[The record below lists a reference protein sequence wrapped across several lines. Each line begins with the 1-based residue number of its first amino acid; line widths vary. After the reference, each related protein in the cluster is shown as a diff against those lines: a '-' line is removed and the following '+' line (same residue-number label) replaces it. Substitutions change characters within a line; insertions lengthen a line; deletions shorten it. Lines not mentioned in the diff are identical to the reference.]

1 MVLARK
7 TPSPAPAFRPLAG
20 LTLIASWVNLQSLVE
35 SVNLS
40 TQDARR
46 IAIRAQRLSGP
57 RPPATAEGLMEIAR
71 SIRVIQ
77 IDSIAVAGA
86 PTQYLVPFS
95 RLGPYDR
102 AILDRLVFVDRRLFH
117 YLAHAASLVLTED
130 FQIFA
135 TTMRPYAKRTDK
147 WAFRAA
153 EWMEANAD
161 LRQEVLSAIRRRG
174 PLRSRDLEDTAIKS
188 WRSTGWTAGRNV
200 NQMLERLWVEGEI
213 TVVGR
218 DGSQRL
224 WDLAKRW
231 FPASTPR
238 ERLPAKARSDRAVD
252 LSLRALGVATA
263 RQIYD
268 HFTRGAYDD
277 LEGSLLRL
285 VDRGEAMRATVAG
298 RRGFH
303 LHRDHADYGTAPW
316 RWRTVLLSPFDN
328 LIADRARTKMFFGF
342 DFGIE
347 IYVPAA
353 KRKRGYYVL
362 PILSGDRLIGSADVR
377 FDRSARRLDVAKLL
391 FEEGFGMTA
400 AVQRAIDELE
410 EFVGANGA
418 GAPDQA

>member
-1 MVLARK
+1 
-7 TPSPAPAFRPLAG
+7 
-20 LTLIASWVNLQSLVE
+20 VE

-40 TQDARR
+40 LQDARR
-46 IAIRAQRLSGP
+46 IAIRAQRLAGP

-130 FQIFA
+130 FPIFA
-135 TTMRPYAKRTDK
+135 GRMRLYSKRTDR
-147 WAFRAA
+147 WAIRVT

-161 LRQEVLSAIRRRG
+161 LRQQVLNAIRQRG
-174 PLRSRDLEDTAIKS
+174 PLRSRDLEDTATES
-188 WRSTGWTAGRNV
+188 WQSTGWTGGRNV

-231 FPASTPR
+231 FPAWTPR
-238 ERLPAKARSDRAVD
+238 ERLSEQARSDRAVD
-252 LSLRALGVATA
+252 LSLRALGVATEG
-263 RQIYD
+263 QVYL
-268 HFTRGAYDD
+268 HFTRWAYDD
-277 LEGSLLRL
+277 LKGSLRRL
-285 VDRGEAMRATVAG
+285 VDRGEAIPATVDG
-298 RRGFH
+298 RRGFY
-303 LHRDHADYGTAPW
+303 LHRDHVDHGTAPW
-316 RWRTVLLSPFDN
+316 RGRTVLLSPFDN
-328 LIADRARTKMFFGF
+328 LIADRARTKMLFDF

-347 IYVPAA
+347 VYVPAA

-377 FDRSARRLDVAKLL
+377 FDRTARRLVVQKLL

-400 AVQRAIDELE
+400 GVQRAIDKLE
-410 EFVGANGA
+410 TFVSA
-418 GAPDQA
+418 

>member
-1 MVLARK
+1 M
-7 TPSPAPAFRPLAG
+7 
-20 LTLIASWVNLQSLVE
+20 E

-40 TQDARR
+40 LQGARR
-46 IAIRAQRLSGP
+46 IAIRAQRLAGP

-77 IDSIAVAGA
+77 IDSIAVVGA

-130 FQIFA
+130 FPIFA

-153 EWMEANAD
+153 EWMEANSH
-161 LRQEVLSAIRRRG
+161 LRQQVLNAIRQRG
-174 PLRSRDLEDTAIKS
+174 PLRSRDLEDTATEH
-188 WRSTGWTAGRNV
+188 WQSTGWTAGRNV

-218 DGSQRL
+218 DGNQRL

-231 FPASTPR
+231 FPAWTPR
-238 ERLPAKARSDRAVD
+238 ERLSPKARSDRAVE
-252 LSLRALGVATA
+252 LSLRALGVATE
-263 RQIYD
+263 RQVYD
-268 HFTRGAYDD
+268 HFTRWAYDD
-277 LEGSLLRL
+277 LKGSLLRL
-285 VDRGEAMRATVAG
+285 VDRGEAIPATVDG
-298 RRGFH
+298 RRGFY
-303 LHRDHADYGTAPW
+303 LHREHVDHEGAPW
-316 RWRTVLLSPFDN
+316 RGRTVLLSPFDN
-328 LIADRARTKMFFGF
+328 LIADRARTKMLFDF

-377 FDRSARRLDVAKLL
+377 FDRHARRLVVEKLL

-400 AVQRAIDELE
+400 TVQRAIDQLE
-410 EFVGANGA
+410 TFVSLNGA
-418 GAPDQA
+418 EAPRKTSESMPGQLPSR

>member
-1 MVLARK
+1 
-7 TPSPAPAFRPLAG
+7 
-20 LTLIASWVNLQSLVE
+20 VE

-40 TQDARR
+40 LQDARR
-46 IAIRAQRLSGP
+46 IAIRAQRLVGP

-130 FQIFA
+130 FPIFA
-135 TTMRPYAKRTDK
+135 TTMRPYSKRTDK

-153 EWMEANAD
+153 EWMEANTR
-161 LRQEVLSAIRRRG
+161 LRQQVLNAIRQHG
-174 PLRSRDLEDTAIKS
+174 PLRSRDLEFTANES
-188 WRSTGWTAGRNV
+188 WRSTGWTGERNV
-200 NQMLERLWVEGEI
+200 TQMLERLWVEGEI

-218 DGSQRL
+218 DGNQRL
-224 WDLAKRW
+224 WDLANRW
-231 FPASTPR
+231 FPAWTPR
-238 ERLPAKARSDRAVD
+238 ERLSEKARSDRAVE
-252 LSLRALGVATA
+252 LSLRALGVATEG
-263 RQIYD
+263 QVYL
-268 HFTRGAYDD
+268 HFTRWAYDD
-277 LEGSLLRL
+277 LKGSLQRL
-285 VDRGEAMRATVAG
+285 VDRGEAVSATVAG
-298 RRGFH
+298 RRGFY
-303 LHRDHADYGTAPW
+303 LHRDHVDHGTAPW
-316 RWRTVLLSPFDN
+316 RGRTVLLSPFDN
-328 LIADRARTKMFFGF
+328 LIADRKRTKALFDF

-347 IYVPAA
+347 IYAPAA
-353 KRKRGYYVL
+353 KRKRGYYVF

-377 FDRSARRLDVAKLL
+377 FDRSARRLIVQKLL

-410 EFVGANGA
+410 TFVSANGA
-418 GAPDQA
+418 GADKASTKSLPGQLPTR